1 MGYPVPVSMGLI
13 CPTVPQA
20 ALGCASCW
28 GNRRGKT
35 ATVLPANPPM
45 KPRLP
50 FLSFPLRASTLLH
63 PHSSSPFVWL
73 SRSSPM
79 APALLSLGCFSEL
92 IILSSLHPLKNP
104 VNYKARCCSSYL
116 EWWIMEVV
124 F

>member
-50 FLSFPLRASTLLH
+50 FLSFPLRASNPPAASTLFL
-63 PHSSSPFVWL
+63 PFRL
-73 SRSSPM
+73 
-79 APALLSLGCFSEL
+79 AQQ
-92 IILSSLHPLKNP
+92 I
-104 VNYKARCCSSYL
+104 
-116 EWWIMEVV
+116 
-124 F
+124 